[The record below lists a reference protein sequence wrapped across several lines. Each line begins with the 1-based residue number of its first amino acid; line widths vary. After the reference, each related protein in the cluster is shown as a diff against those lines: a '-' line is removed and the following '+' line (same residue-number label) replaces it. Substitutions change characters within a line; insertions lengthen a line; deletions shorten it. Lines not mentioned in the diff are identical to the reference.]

1 MRLVVAVGVTATGV
15 GTGVGTAVTRE
26 DNKLDTSNAS
36 NTSNTHPTH
45 INNIMIYSEV
55 SQLARH
61 KLFHRCLNIANYYAI
76 RGNQDCLQLQKG
88 IEDPHEWR
96 ITRDF
101 IRIASSPEY
110 NIPALESVFNK
121 RVKHFDTFLK
131 ETSCDDTYL
140 IFFTYERED
149 DNVLPV
155 QYNLSKFVDLEGYRD
170 SATEAIMSIAF
181 RNIPP
186 RKPYL
191 PIVEWF
197 GKDKHRELLL
207 FPEFQA
213 KQLAC
218 KFKERGDTSSAKRV
232 CDAFGTVLI

>member
-1 MRLVVAVGVTATGV
+1 
-15 GTGVGTAVTRE
+15 
-26 DNKLDTSNAS
+26 
-36 NTSNTHPTH
+36 
-45 INNIMIYSEV
+45 MIYSEV

-61 KLFHRCLNIANYYAI
+61 KLFHRCLNIANHYAI
-76 RGNQDCLQLQKG
+76 RGNPYCLQLQKG
-88 IEDPHEWR
+88 IEDPNEWR

-101 IRIASSPEY
+101 TRIASSSGY
-110 NIPALESVFNK
+110 IPSLDSFFNK

-140 IFFTYERED
+140 IFLTHESED
-149 DNVLPV
+149 DTVLPV
-155 QYNLSKFVDLEGYRD
+155 QYNLSRFVDLEGYRD

-186 RKPYL
+186 HKSYL
-191 PIVEWF
+191 PVVEWF

-218 KFKERGDTSSAKRV
+218 KFKEHGDTSSAKRV